1 MMLILIMLLMMMII
15 MMMVIHSSQKP
26 RQTCPP
32 NGHWYYMSQ
41 DDGDEVNR
49 GLVRNKL
56 STFMVMVMM
65 MMMVIM
71 MMMMTVMMMTTMKM
85 TMMMMNK
92 VIASRED
99 GMECLHKLKLTIP
112 LGIGFNTL
120 QFLMLVIIMEIMY
133 ETPVLNIVKI
143 VVQTSNCSLRQLYD
157 SKYSHLYFNSIHT
170 QEGVDLPFLGG
181 ECRLWG
187 S

>member
-1 MMLILIMLLMMMII
+1 
-15 MMMVIHSSQKP
+15 
-26 RQTCPP
+26 
-32 NGHWYYMSQ
+32 MSQ

-71 MMMMTVMMMTTMKM
+71 MMMMTVMMMTMM
-85 TMMMMNK
+85 NITMMMMNK

-133 ETPVLNIVKI
+133 EKRKMMMMMIMRMMMMMVLMMMITPVVNKVKTFF
-143 VVQTSNCSLRQLYD
+143 QTSNSSLRQLYD

-181 ECRLWG
+181 ECRL
-187 S
+187 

>member
-1 MMLILIMLLMMMII
+1 
-15 MMMVIHSSQKP
+15 
-26 RQTCPP
+26 
-32 NGHWYYMSQ
+32 MSQ
-41 DDGDEVNR
+41 DDGDKVNR

-133 ETPVLNIVKI
+133 EKRKMMMMMIMRMMMMKLVLMMMITPVVNIVKTFF
-143 VVQTSNCSLRQLYD
+143 QTSNCSLRQLYD

-181 ECRLWG
+181 ECRL
-187 S
+187 